1 MPFSDIFVKALT
13 KVSASRKAYLRHLYI
28 KFACYE
34 ENTFVS
40 ASEVFAS
47 KSDDSRKIIPGS
59 LRIVFRIPVPPVEI
73 PEATASERPALRLIR
88 RIALSLT
95 FEVIFREVFFVSEG
109 HRKPET
115 YRANLCD

>member
-13 KVSASRKAYLRHLYI
+13 KVYASRKAYLRHLYI

-34 ENTFVS
+34 ENAFVS

-59 LRIVFRIPVPPVEI
+59 LRIFQFRR
-73 PEATASERPALRLIR
+73 SKY
-88 RIALSLT
+88 
-95 FEVIFREVFFVSEG
+95 
-109 HRKPET
+109 RKQRHP
-115 YRANLCD
+115 NDPLFG

>member
-73 PEATASERPALRLIR
+73 PEAPAS
-88 RIALSLT
+88 
-95 FEVIFREVFFVSEG
+95 
-109 HRKPET
+109 
-115 YRANLCD
+115 